1 VPGSGDPRD
10 RPQGLFEGLRTLLAS
25 MLQLLHTRVELLTT
39 ELQEQV
45 QRLLWLFVWTT
56 VALFCAG
63 FALLMLCITV
73 LIAFWDGHRL
83 LAAGCL
89 TGGMLVL
96 LLAAL
101 LALRAQW
108 RAGPRWLGASL
119 DELQR
124 DADVLRDR
132 QSRDPS

>member
-1 VPGSGDPRD
+1 VADNGNSRD
-10 RPQGLFEGLRTLLAS
+10 RPQGLLEALRTLLAS
-25 MLQLLHTRVELLTT
+25 VLQLLHTRVELLTT

-45 QRLLWLFVWTT
+45 QRLLWLFVWAT
-56 VALFCAG
+56 VALFCG
-63 FALLMLCITV
+63 SLTVLMLCITV

-96 LLAAL
+96 MLTAL
-101 LALRAQW
+101 LVLRAKW

-132 QSRDPS
+132 QSRDLS

>member
-1 VPGSGDPRD
+1 MPGSGDPRD

>member
-1 VPGSGDPRD
+1 MPGSGDPRD

-25 MLQLLHTRVELLTT
+25 ILQLLHTRVELLTT